1 MSQQQNHGSQLR
13 GLLALGW
20 VFATA
25 CFLALPHL
33 AAQSADPS
41 LFAGMRWR
49 LIGPYR
55 SGNVYAVTGV
65 PGDPTTFYLGLP
77 EGGVWKTTD
86 GGTIWNPIF
95 DEEHVP
101 SIGSIAVAPSDPQIV
116 YVGTGD
122 PTGWSFTPGR
132 GLYKSIDAGK
142 TWQNVGLR
150 DTRFLP
156 ALLVDP
162 HRPDIVLAGAGSRF
176 GPSAGN
182 PACGVYRSTDGGR
195 TWKRVLFITDRT
207 GVADMA
213 FDYTD
218 PSVVYAT
225 FTRPGGGFGRAATES
240 TPLPSGPTSPT
251 SPASPTGTEPV
262 IYKSTDEGATWQPL
276 SQQGLPGVFFSAT
289 IAVGAGTHGQRVYV
303 MVGGRDRGVYRS
315 DDGGATWRLGTART
329 ASAGGRIYVDPQ
341 NPDIVYLM
349 GTSMYRSLDGAH
361 TFVSYK
367 GAPGGDDDRALWID
381 PTHPQWMIMGV
392 DQGPTISLDGGKTW
406 TPWFN
411 LPNGQFYHVAT
422 DNQFPYWVYGAQQDS
437 GTAGVRSRSD
447 FGGIRAQDW
456 YPVGGFEAGYIV
468 VDPLDPR
475 WIFTQGWYHVLRRFD
490 RETGQV
496 VVVYTPSAE
505 DRFGSMPPLA
515 YSPQDPHLLYMGAQY
530 VLATTDGGLTWKH
543 LSPDLTARPA
553 EAQPATATPGPGG
566 RPRPVAIESLAPS
579 PVRSGVIWAGTSNGV
594 IEVTQDGG
602 QSWSNVSP
610 PGLNARS
617 GVIIIDASHHD
628 AGTAYAAV
636 EDSENTHPFIYRT
649 TDFGHTWQAIV
660 NGLPDD
666 VRVRSVREDPASPR
680 LLFAATEMGAW
691 VSFDQGDHWQSLQL
705 NLPSTV
711 VSDLTIHDEDLVIAT
726 YGRSLWILDDLEPL
740 RQIAEASA
748 SPVYLYRPEVALR
761 VRWSNDQD
769 TPLPPEVPR
778 GQNPPEGA
786 IIDYYLKSPPTGP
799 ITLGIYDPA
808 GHLVREYSSTPAPPD
823 TASMPNV
830 PDYWF
835 AAPTVLSTSAGMH
848 RLAWDLRYPAPKAL
862 SYGYFG
868 GLLDYTEYTL
878 TWHAIVGATPRVQ
891 PVGPIAIP
899 GRYQIKLS
907 VNGHT
912 YIRELT
918 VKNDPRSPASQADL
932 EAQFLVEQQIV
943 NGLSASYDAY
953 EAIRQMRQALAGDQ
967 AKTPQDTGLIA
978 AAKALDKKAATLM
991 DGAGNGGFGIANR
1004 DLARRL
1010 QDLDFGDMRP
1020 TASDMAAI
1028 DEGCRHLQ
1036 EGLAQLDQMRQQDVP
1051 ALNQMLAAAHLP
1063 ALTPPA
1069 DPPVPACGH

>member
-1 MSQQQNHGSQLR
+1 MSQQESKVSCLQR
-13 GLLALGW
+13 LLVAAVL
-20 VFATA
+20 FAFA
-25 CFLALPHL
+25 CLFAVPQL
-33 AAQSADPS
+33 AAQGVDPS
-41 LFAGMRWR
+41 LFAGMNWR

-55 SGNVYAVTGV
+55 SGNVYTVAGV

-86 GGTIWNPIF
+86 GGTVWNPIF
-95 DEEHVP
+95 DEQHVP
-101 SIGSIAVAPSDPQIV
+101 SIGSVAVAPSDPLVV
-116 YVGTGD
+116 YAGTGD

-132 GLYKSIDAGK
+132 GMYKSTDAGK
-142 TWQNVGLR
+142 TWQSIGLQ
-150 DTRFLP
+150 DTRYLP

-162 HRPDIVLAGAGSRF
+162 HDPGIVLAGAGTRF

-182 PACGVYRSTDGGR
+182 PACGVYRTTDGGR
-195 TWKRVLFITDRT
+195 TWKHVLFIDDRT

-213 FDYTD
+213 FDYAD
-218 PSVVYAT
+218 PRIVYAT
-225 FTRPGGGFGRAATES
+225 FTRPGGGFGRAATEGT
-240 TPLPSGPTSPT
+240 TPPAPSAPVG
-251 SPASPTGTEPV
+251 PV
-262 IYKSTDEGATWQPL
+262 IYKSTDEGATWQAL
-276 SQQGLPGVFFSAT
+276 SQQGLPAHLFSAT
-289 IAVGAGTHGQRVYV
+289 IAVSAGTHGQRVYV
-303 MVGGRDRGVYRS
+303 MVGGRDHGVYRS
-315 DDGGATWRLGTART
+315 DDGGATWGLGTARI

-341 NPDIVYLM
+341 NTDIVYLM
-349 GTSMYRSLDGAH
+349 GTSVYRSLDGAR

-381 PTHPQWMIMGV
+381 PTHPQWMVMGV
-392 DQGPTISLDGGKTW
+392 DQGPTISLDGGQTW

-496 VVVYTPSAE
+496 VVVYTPAAE

-515 YSPQDPHLLYMGAQY
+515 YSPQDAHLLYMGAQY
-530 VLATTDGGLTWKH
+530 VLATSDGGVTWKH
-543 LSPDLTARPA
+543 ISPDLTVRVAA
-553 EAQPATATPGPGG
+553 AQPQTTPPGPGG
-566 RPRPVAIESLAPS
+566 RPRPTAIESLAPS
-579 PVRSGVIWAGTSNGV
+579 SVRAGVIWAGTSNGV
-594 IEVTQDGG
+594 IEVTEDGG
-602 QSWSNVSP
+602 QSWNNVSP
-610 PGLNARS
+610 PDLNARS
-617 GVIIIDASHHD
+617 AVTIIDASHHD
-628 AGTAYAAV
+628 AGTAYAAI
-636 EDSENTHPFIYRT
+636 EDTENTRPFIYRT
-649 TDFGHTWQAIV
+649 TDFGRTWQSIV
-660 NGLPDD
+660 NGLPED
-666 VRVRSVREDPASPR
+666 VRVRSVREDPLSPH

-691 VSFDQGDHWQSLQL
+691 VSFDRGDHWQSLQL
-705 NLPSTV
+705 NLPNTV
-711 VSDLTIHDEDLVIAT
+711 VSDLTIHDEDLVIST

-740 RQIAEASA
+740 RQIAEAGA
-748 SPVYLYRPEVALR
+748 APVYLYRPELAMR

-786 IIDYYLKSPPTGP
+786 IIDYYLKNPAHGP
-799 ITLGIYDPA
+799 ISLTIYDAA
-808 GHLVREYSSTPAPPD
+808 GKLVREYVSAPPPPD

-835 AAPTVLSTSAGMH
+835 APPTALPTGAGMH
-848 RLAWDLRYPAPKAL
+848 RIAWDLRYPSPKAL
-862 SYGYFG
+862 TYGYFG

-878 TWHAIVGATPRVQ
+878 TWHAIVGATPREQ

-899 GRYQIKLS
+899 GTYQIRLS

-912 YIRELT
+912 YTRELT
-918 VKNDPRSPASQADL
+918 VKNDPRSPVSQADL
-932 EAQFLVEQQIV
+932 EAQFQAEQQIV
-943 NGLSASYDAY
+943 NGLSSSYDGY
-953 EAIRQMRQALAGDQ
+953 GAIQHMRRTLADDE
-967 AKTPQDTGLIA
+967 AKTPQDTSLVS

-991 DGAGNGGFGIANR
+991 DGAGHGGFGIANR

-1020 TASDMAAI
+1020 TPSDMAAI
-1028 DEGCRHLQ
+1028 NQGCRQIQ
-1036 EGLAQLDQMRQQDVP
+1036 EAAAQLDQIRQQDVP
-1051 ALNQMLAAAHLP
+1051 ALNQMLLAAHLP
-1063 ALTPPA
+1063 ALTPLA
-1069 DPPVPACGH
+1069 DPPAQACGQ